1 MRVETDNSLLF
12 DDDDSLCFCVHSSSQ
27 GEVFA
32 FVQCRDVGMDGQMRN
47 PKRYWGKWDWDSPED
62 SMKAIMEYGGKW
74 PELPAPGK

>member
-32 FVQCRDVGMDGQMRN
+32 FVQCLDVGMDGQMRN
-47 PKRYWGKWDWDSPED
+47 PKRYLSL
-62 SMKAIMEYGGKW
+62 IHI
-74 PELPAPGK
+74 